1 MSVNIYYAN
10 GRIAVLSNKL
20 FGAEKFTRIAESA
33 TAEEALKVL
42 FESSYGNGLVI
53 DNANDYELLLKAEL
67 SATVDLVKELS
78 TNAHV
83 TRYFLSKYDYLNAKV
98 LMKCKYMRIDG
109 KENCFECASVP
120 VEVMQKAIN
129 ADDYT
134 AFTPYMAKALEYV
147 DEQFSLG
154 NRSPRVIDVAL
165 DKAYYDQLANSAKKS
180 KLSTLV
186 AYHKYDVDTV
196 NLMTLYRCK
205 KAGLDK
211 STYQDMVV
219 AGGTIDK
226 QTLLKVWDV
235 TDSSKVCELVGG
247 GDTYKKFVNVLL
259 AGYEA
264 GSLAKAEEFANARKH
279 AMLTQNPDT
288 LTIAPLIAYFK
299 NKTDEIDKIR
309 FAFIGIK
316 NDVDKETIKERL
328 KGNA

>member
-10 GRIAVLSNKL
+10 GRIAVLSTKL
-20 FGAEKFTRIAESA
+20 FGAEKFTRIAESE

-42 FESSYGNGLVI
+42 FESSYGNGMVI

-67 SATVDLVKELS
+67 KNTVDLVKELS
-78 TNAHV
+78 TNKYV

-109 KENCFECASVP
+109 RENCFDCASIDVDA
-120 VEVMQKAIN
+120 MQKSIN
-129 ADDYT
+129 ADEYDT
-134 AFTPYMAKALEYV
+134 FSPYMAKALEYV

-165 DKAYYDQLANSAKKS
+165 DKAYYDELAVAAKKS
-180 KLSTLV
+180 KLATLV
-186 AYHKYDVDTV
+186 AYHRYDVDCV
-196 NLMTLYRCK
+196 NLLTLYRCK

-211 STYQDMVV
+211 DTYVDMIVS
-219 AGGTIDK
+219 GGEIAK
-226 QTLLKVWDV
+226 ETLVKVWDV
-235 TDSSKVCELVGG
+235 TDGKVYDLVGNN
-247 GDTYKKFVNVLL
+247 YKQYVAVLL
-259 AGYEA
+259 AGMES
-264 GSLAKAEEFANARKH
+264 GSLAKAEEFANAKKH
-279 AMLTQNPDT
+279 AMLTENPDT

-328 KGNA
+328 K

>member
-10 GRIAVLSNKL
+10 GRIAVLSTKL
-20 FGAEKFTRIAESA
+20 FGAEKFTRIAEST
-33 TAEEALKVL
+33 TADEALKVL
-42 FESSYGNGLVI
+42 FESSYGNGMVI

-67 SATVDLVKELS
+67 SNTVDLVKELS

-98 LMKCKYMRIDG
+98 LMKCKYMRVDG
-109 KENCFECASVP
+109 KENCFECASMP
-120 VEVMQKAIN
+120 VEEMQKAIN
-129 ADDYT
+129 SDDYKG
-134 AFTPYMAKALEYV
+134 FSPYMAKALEYV

-154 NRSPRVIDVAL
+154 NRSPRVIDVTL
-165 DKAYYDQLANSAKKS
+165 DKAYYDELANSAKKS
-180 KLSTLV
+180 KLATLV

-196 NLMTLYRCK
+196 NLLTLYRSK

-211 STYQDMVV
+211 STYEEMVV
-219 AGGTIDK
+219 EGGTVSK
-226 QTLLKVWDV
+226 QTLQKVWD
-235 TDSSKVCELVGG
+235 TTESSKVYDLVGN
-247 GDTYKKFVNVLL
+247 TYKKFVAVLL

-264 GSLAKAEEFANARKH
+264 GTLAKAEEFANARKH
-279 AMLTQNPDT
+279 TMLTENPDT

-328 KGNA
+328 K